1 MVIKLNDNK
10 SIWEDYLKDKKTN
23 ELNKDLVV
31 DVLVIGGGICG
42 VLNAYY
48 LTQAGFNVVLLE
60 KNKLGSGVTKNTTA
74 FITAQQDILY
84 QERLKKVSS
93 KDVVK
98 YIKANYEAIEEYK
111 KLSGKFYFD
120 FESVSSN
127 MYSLTEKQK
136 LKEEYEFLKRMDLDI
151 SFSEGKYNVL
161 TYHNQAQMNPIK
173 LINELSN
180 YFLYFENT
188 EVIDINDGYAYTI
201 DHRIKAKKIIIC
213 THFPAYKIK
222 GLFSLKMYQKKSY
235 VVSFESDLNIR
246 DMYTNIKSN
255 GFYLRKYNDVLIV
268 GGNDI
273 KTGCVNEQFDNIIEF
288 VNNLDSNAKVLD
300 KWTNQD
306 CITLDDMPYV
316 GWLEKNLYVCTGF
329 NMWGMT
335 SAMISALLIRD
346 ILLKVDNEYLELFSP
361 HRKMYKNQ
369 LIKNVGNSLKSLLKF
384 GKNRCNHLGCKLNYI
399 ALDDTYECPCHGSKY
414 NKNGEIINSPAKKK
428 HKPF

>member
-10 SIWEDYLKDKKTN
+10 SIWEDYLNDKKTN

-74 FITAQQDILY
+74 FITAQQDVLY
-84 QERLKKVSS
+84 QERLKKISS
-93 KDVVK
+93 NDAVK
-98 YIKANYEAIEEYK
+98 YLKANHEAIEEYK
-111 KLSGKFYFD
+111 KLSGKFDFD

-127 MYSLTEKQK
+127 MYSLIEKQK
-136 LKEEYEFLKRMDLDI
+136 LKEEYGILKRMGLNI

-161 TYHNQAQMNPIK
+161 TYLNQGQMNPIK

-201 DHRIKAKKIIIC
+201 DHRIKAKKIILC
-213 THFPAYKIK
+213 THFPPYKFK

-246 DMYTNIKSN
+246 DIYTNIKSN
-255 GFYLRKYNDVLIV
+255 GFYLRKYNDILIV
-268 GGNDI
+268 GGNDT

-399 ALDDTYECPCHGSKY
+399 ALDDTYECLCHGSKY